1 MPVSVKGGISVQ
13 KKKGMNVKGKQL
25 LRKPAFFCDLI
36 NGGLFNGR
44 QRILPHMLR
53 GMPEVL
59 GYSSDDRGKKQ
70 VHLERIPD
78 VIYAAGNEEDY
89 LLLMDENQ
97 QQTDFSMPLRNMLNT
112 ALAYMQQKKQIEELH
127 RQRHDLKSGSEYL
140 SGFAEQ
146 DRLHPV
152 ICIIFY
158 HGEIPWG
165 GRHEPL

>member
-1 MPVSVKGGISVQ
+1 MTEEKSRSIWKEYR
-13 KKKGMNVKGKQL
+13 M
-25 LRKPAFFCDLI
+25 
-36 NGGLFNGR
+36 LF
-44 QRILPHMLR
+44 
-53 GMPEVL
+53 
-59 GYSSDDRGKKQ
+59 D
-70 VHLERIPD
+70 
-78 VIYAAGNEEDY
+78 AAGNEEDY

-152 ICIIFY
+152 ICIIFTM
-158 HGEIPWG
+158 GKSR
-165 GRHEPL
+165 GREARAFMTSFGFRLGLMI